1 MQERFRR
8 FAGGA
13 GYLLGSSWSFLCAV
27 ALVATWG
34 LLGPTYHYSAMWQL
48 VVNTGTS
55 IVTYLMVFLIQNTQN
70 RDMRAI
76 HLKLDELRAV
86 EDARTEL
93 VSLEERPDSELLEL
107 KEEFA
112 KLNGGSAAGPSGDG
126 DSPTAG
132 PASRW
137 AQAGY
142 KQSRGMFAARDSGS
156 EVSG

>member
-8 FAGGA
+8 FAAATGSVF
-13 GYLLGSSWSFLCAV
+13 GSSWAFLCAV

-55 IVTYLMVFLIQNTQN
+55 IVTFLMVFLIQNTQN

-76 HLKLDELRAV
+76 HLKLDELLRAV
-86 EDARTEL
+86 QDARTEL
-93 VSLEERPDSELLEL
+93 VSLEERPDSELSEL

-112 KLNGGSAAGPSGDG
+112 KLNGSEAARPSGTEIPQLSIQRAD
-126 DSPTAG
+126 
-132 PASRW
+132 
-137 AQAGY
+137 
-142 KQSRGMFAARDSGS
+142 AARQGDK
-156 EVSG
+156 